1 MSAKIKKDS
10 YKKKINRNGSRAKIK
25 YLNIKRLKDI
35 KTKKSGNI
43 KYVSKKIHVGNGRYK
58 SPIASK
64 EINKQKDNRTRT
76 QILLGNISSNAKD
89 IFREK
94 GDNRQPDMGIQA
106 VIYSSDKVDA
116 AADVVYSSKRVIHAV
131 RGAKNV
137 INTVREKGHI
147 DKVLL
152 KKLVVK
158 SAKSRLRTAKNINMQ
173 ISSRFQSE
181 DTDLGIRSFAET
193 EKEVR
198 KTYDAAI
205 AIKHTSSDI
214 SNAIKTVNSRK
225 IKSSE
230 HIKNKYYDEKMKR
243 FKGYKK
249 NTQNNGKAK
258 VDQRVKANT
267 RNKAGSYGPKKIKTS
282 RSAVSRAANQ
292 GSVTFSR
299 ISKNVIEVAKKAV
312 TFFLPGKKTVI
323 VLLVCAVAF
332 FLLLNSLSS
341 GVIISLSQQYFMTG
355 DDIAQKYQEKVE
367 FLDSKLEKEIS
378 ELADDDRYDDVDV
391 IYIGDIQGIYTNFQ
405 EIFAAAAV
413 KYEQDLTFSAKEESF
428 VEEIYEKLYSIE
440 VSSEIYQVTDS
451 NGEEV
456 DRKRKIITIY
466 SYDMESVMSKL
477 GFDDEQKSWTR
488 RLVSGFGEQ
497 FPEFAQQYGEL
508 TEEEIR
514 ELMEN
519 APKLSSSRQQKLY
532 DTALSIVGKVK
543 YFWGGKSAAGWND
556 DWGKKTKVTAEG
568 SDTTGTYRPFGL
580 DCSGYVDWVY
590 KTAGIGTM
598 LSGGGTAYQFGQ
610 SYPVKVDD
618 LQVGDL
624 AFLQMPNSSGI
635 NHVGIYIGKD
645 KDNNNLYAHCEWG
658 TGVTINS
665 FKGFKYFR
673 RVVNFE
679 E

>member
-1 MSAKIKKDS
+1 MSVKSKKNS
-10 YKKKINRNGSRAKIK
+10 YKEKVNRKGSRAKIK
-25 YLNIKRLKDI
+25 YLNVKRLKDI

-43 KYVSKKIHVGNGRYK
+43 KYVSKKIHAGNGRYK

-76 QILLGNISSNAKD
+76 QILIGNISSNAKD

-94 GDNRQPDMGIQA
+94 DDNRQPDMGIKA
-106 VIYSSDKVDA
+106 VLYSSDKVDA
-116 AADVVYSSKRVIHAV
+116 AVDVVFSSKRVIHTV
-131 RGAKNV
+131 RDAKNV
-137 INTVREKGHI
+137 ANTVRKKRYI
-147 DKVLL
+147 DKALI
-152 KKLVVK
+152 KKFAVK
-158 SAKSRLRTAKNINMQ
+158 STKSRLRSAKNINMQ

-181 DTDLGIRSFAET
+181 DTDLGIRSFAEA

-198 KTYDAAI
+198 KTYDTAI
-205 AIKHTSSDI
+205 AISS
-214 SNAIKTVNSRK
+214 AIKTVNSRK
-225 IKSSE
+225 IKGNE
-230 HIKNKYYDEKMKR
+230 YIKNKLYNEKIKR
-243 FKGYKK
+243 SNRYKDTIQMSRYSNQKVK
-249 NTQNNGKAK
+249 NDVSKKRAAYRPT
-258 VDQRVKANT
+258 
-267 RNKAGSYGPKKIKTS
+267 KIKTNKVTVNKTIKS
-282 RSAVSRAANQ
+282 RKVAV
-292 GSVTFSR
+292 F
-299 ISKNVIEVAKKAV
+299 SKNAVEAVKKVVI
-312 TFFLPGKKTVI
+312 FIMPGKKVM
-323 VLLVCAVAF
+323 LLVLIGAAF
-332 FLLLNSLSS
+332 VFLMLGSS
-341 GVIISLSQQYFMTG
+341 SSSMIAALSQQYFMTG

-367 FLDSKLEKEIS
+367 FLDSKLEKKIS

-514 ELMEN
+514 ELMKN

-658 TGVTINS
+658 TGVTVNS